1 MCLTQYVFPYAL
13 KCVPCPPCI
22 HPVGLKPALGQSGV
36 SYYTYLGGTE
46 WHIQVHENVRKSR
59 HSPIPSGT
67 SFSLELA
74 RTYIIF
80 FCCCCFFFFKDISSF
95 LSSTLEVQCNES
107 VP

>member
-1 MCLTQYVFPYAL
+1 MPC

-22 HPVGLKPALGQSGV
+22 HPVELKPGLGQSGV

-46 WHIQVHENVRKSR
+46 WHIQVHENVRKPH

-80 FCCCCFFFFKDISSF
+80 FSVIFFKGYF
-95 LSSTLEVQCNES
+95 QF
-107 VP
+107 PK